1 MRKFLFYVRSTKSK
15 GHGQELQHSYME
27 KYECA
32 IETEAAGKKLSQIK
46 NINMIGKYVGYL
58 NFLK

>member
-1 MRKFLFYVRSTKSK
+1 
-15 GHGQELQHSYME
+15 ME